1 MKPHTQATSS
11 AIMGARFNLY
21 ALASTAATVGIV
33 GYAYSSRHQFYPAV
47 IYLVTSKLSVSVR
60 VEGAAG

>member
-1 MKPHTQATSS
+1 MKTRTQATSS
-11 AIMGARFNLY
+11 KPAIMGARFNLY

-60 VEGAAG
+60 EGCS